1 MFFISIDCIK
11 NTGGLKLFFD
21 RCNND
26 AIGLIPGIISYT
38 YKQSSE
44 KNKLHISMHILIFEE
59 IKYLYLL
66 K

>member
-26 AIGLIPGIISYT
+26 AIGLIPGIIHIQT
-38 YKQSSE
+38 IIR
-44 KNKLHISMHILIFEE
+44 KNKLHISIHILIF
-59 IKYLYLL
+59 
-66 K
+66 

>member
-38 YKQSSE
+38 NNHK
-44 KNKLHISMHILIFEE
+44 KNKLHISIHTLIFEE

>member
-44 KNKLHISMHILIFEE
+44 KINYIFQ
-59 IKYLYLL
+59 YTY
-66 K
+66 

>member
-26 AIGLIPGIISYT
+26 VIGLKEFT
-38 YKQSSE
+38 YPAFSQ
-44 KNKLHISMHILIFEE
+44 LQ
-59 IKYLYLL
+59 
-66 K
+66 